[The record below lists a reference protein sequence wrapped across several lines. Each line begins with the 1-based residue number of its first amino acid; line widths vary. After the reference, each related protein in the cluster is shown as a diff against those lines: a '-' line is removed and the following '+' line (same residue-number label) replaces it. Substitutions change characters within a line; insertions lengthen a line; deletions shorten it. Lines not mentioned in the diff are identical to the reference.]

1 MIKLSDYACFDR
13 YLPYSPRFSG
23 KLSTFYEREMINL
36 LSTQI
41 KTLRQGKGWT
51 QAELA
56 RRLHISPSAIGMY
69 EQGRRE
75 PSVDTLVAL
84 SKEFDVTMDY
94 LVVGSNRVN
103 LNQKVCIS
111 HKQLAVSL
119 LELRSLSPED
129 LFVMLI
135 AEMLQK

>member
-1 MIKLSDYACFDR
+1 M
-13 YLPYSPRFSG
+13 
-23 KLSTFYEREMINL
+23 

-41 KTLRQGKGWT
+41 KELRRRKGWS

-94 LVVGSNRVN
+94 LVVGSNGVN
-103 LNQKVCIS
+103 LNHRICIS
-111 HKQLAVSL
+111 HKQLMEAL
-119 LELRSLSPED
+119 PELRNLSRED
-129 LFVMLI
+129 LLVMLL

>member
-1 MIKLSDYACFDR
+1 M
-13 YLPYSPRFSG
+13 
-23 KLSTFYEREMINL
+23 

-41 KTLRQGKGWT
+41 KTLRQGKGWS

-69 EQGRRE
+69 EQERRE

-94 LVVGSNRVN
+94 LVVGSNGVN
-103 LNQKVCIS
+103 LDQKICIS
-111 HKQLAVSL
+111 HKQLVEAL
-119 LELRSLSPED
+119 PELRSLSRED
-129 LFVMLI
+129 LLVMLI